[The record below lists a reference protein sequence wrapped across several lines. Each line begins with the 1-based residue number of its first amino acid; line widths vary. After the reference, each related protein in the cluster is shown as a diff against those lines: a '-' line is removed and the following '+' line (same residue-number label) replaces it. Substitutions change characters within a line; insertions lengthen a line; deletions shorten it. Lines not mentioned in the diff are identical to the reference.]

1 MGLALTEPE
10 ARELLATVR
19 TLSTRIDQSFSDFKM
34 EEIPKRHKGYLPSVL
49 DWWEDRIK
57 AGKTRQYLLPLAV
70 TIIWPIIGGVA
81 VAVILKTL
89 HL

>member
-1 MGLALTEPE
+1 VIPTLTDDEG
-10 ARELLATVR
+10 RELLATVR
-19 TLSTRIDQSFSDFKM
+19 SLNARLDQSFSDFKM
-34 EEIPKRHKGYLPSVL
+34 EEIPKTRKGYLPSVL

-57 AGKTRQYLLPLAV
+57 ASKTRQYLLPLAV